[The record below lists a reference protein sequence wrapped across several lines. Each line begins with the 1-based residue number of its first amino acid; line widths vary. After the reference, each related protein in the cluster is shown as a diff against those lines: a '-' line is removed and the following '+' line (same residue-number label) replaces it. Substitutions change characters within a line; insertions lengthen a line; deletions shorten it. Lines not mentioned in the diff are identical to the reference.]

1 MGSGAVTWRRLNPDV
16 PINMGTSKY
25 GGSGNR
31 LDVFNVVGSD
41 EGQYECMYTDSGTGQ
56 PTTETACLFVPGQF
70 SSLCVDVHYMI
81 LMLSVGKMY
90 LAKVVYRL
98 ACERMEVNKRAN
110 FALPLLIVSEAISTE
125 QCSH

>member
-16 PINMGTSKY
+16 PIIMDPSSKY

-31 LDVFNVVGSD
+31 LDIFNVVGSD
-41 EGQYECMYTDSGTGQ
+41 EGQYECTYGTGQ
-56 PTTETACLFVPGQF
+56 TITETACLFVPGQF
-70 SSLCVDVHYMI
+70 SSVCVYVHDMI

-98 ACERMEVNKRAN
+98 ANERMEANKREN

-125 QCSH
+125 QCSS